1 MTTPFRLRCSQGC
14 DDAVVEEEVE
24 MSPLTDDLVR
34 LEVGKLL
41 RADYQGK
48 TICLSCLVTFVHHSF
63 GITYTKAQIERAM
76 LGVSRSPGAL
86 TYSNSFFCDHCEKVR
101 PCLSAGRPGPEAG
114 R

>member
-1 MTTPFRLRCSQGC
+1 
-14 DDAVVEEEVE
+14 VVEEEVE

-63 GITYTKAQIERAM
+63 GVTYTKAQIERAM